1 MDGPDQL
8 ETRTGIPTPET
19 EPPFSVSC
27 FKTYKLLLYMG
38 TYVESSREH
47 VKTTPGHKDQVRGC
61 LDYVSINLLVWVA
74 NDAASV
80 KRLKYVFF
88 QIHYYTAENLHA
100 FPY

>member
-1 MDGPDQL
+1 MGGPDQL

-47 VKTTPGHKDQVRGC
+47 VKTTLATRIK
-61 LDYVSINLLVWVA
+61 YEVA
-74 NDAASV
+74 WIM
-80 KRLKYVFF
+80 F
-88 QIHYYTAENLHA
+88 Q
-100 FPY
+100 